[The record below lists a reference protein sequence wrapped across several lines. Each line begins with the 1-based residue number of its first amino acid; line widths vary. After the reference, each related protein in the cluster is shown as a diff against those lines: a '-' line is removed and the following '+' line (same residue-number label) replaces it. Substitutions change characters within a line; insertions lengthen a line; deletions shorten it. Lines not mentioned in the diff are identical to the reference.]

1 MGSQPSLGGKG
12 VVGHPNQTYRGG
24 CDDATTPD
32 EQDLVI
38 ATTSISNMVAT
49 TKSTLDERDLGV
61 ATTPIFNIV
70 VTTIRS
76 NGYDQL
82 RVIVGGGTDQEKVCA
97 KFFN

>member
-38 ATTSISNMVAT
+38 ATT
-49 TKSTLDERDLGV
+49 
-61 ATTPIFNIV
+61 PIFNIV